1 MSLLNDLMNKIQAIA
16 ETENVEHVT
25 KVKLKL
31 GALAHI
37 SSDHLREHFEEAAVN
52 TVAENANLEI
62 ITSDDTH
69 APDAQ
74 DIVLLSVDVI

>member
-37 SSDHLREHFEEAAVN
+37 SSDRLSKLLLKLIMFVEAPSIVIETPASVFF
-52 TVAENANLEI
+52 TRPCKLFSSANL
-62 ITSDDTH
+62 
-69 APDAQ
+69 
-74 DIVLLSVDVI
+74 